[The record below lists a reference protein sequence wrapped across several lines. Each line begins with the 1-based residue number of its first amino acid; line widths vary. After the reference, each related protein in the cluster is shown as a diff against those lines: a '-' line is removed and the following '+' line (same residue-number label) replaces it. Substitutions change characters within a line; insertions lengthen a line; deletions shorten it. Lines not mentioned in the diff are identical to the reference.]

1 MQTVVIV
8 SAVVAFF
15 VALQY
20 ILYINGFLVIRAMS
34 ALVFL
39 STTRW
44 WSTRPSA
51 KVRSCTGFARKV
63 LKFKE
68 SRTYHFS
75 FTSELSKG
83 SITAEIQG
91 RNKETLLLL
100 DGDNT
105 SGVLDVKAG
114 ERYYLVVR
122 FKGATG
128 NFELSWS

>member
-1 MQTVVIV
+1 MQTVLIV
-8 SAVVAFF
+8 LAVVVFCI
-15 VALQY
+15 ALQY
-20 ILYINGFLVIRAMS
+20 ILYINGFLVIRAIS
-34 ALVFL
+34 ALVFF
-39 STTRW
+39 STNRKW
-44 WSTRPSA
+44 RIKPSA
-51 KVRSCTGFARKV
+51 IVRACTGWTRKV

-100 DGDNT
+100 DSDNT
-105 SGVLDVKAG
+105 SGVLDVKAK

-128 NFELSWS
+128 RFELSWS